1 MSAIYDYINGKIIK
15 WARRKYKHL
24 QRRKRRSAH
33 WLRELYLQ
41 DPGLFSHWRVWHWVA
56 E

>member
-1 MSAIYDYINGKIIK
+1 MFAVYNYINGKLIK

-24 QRRKRRSAH
+24 ERRKKRSDQ

-41 DPGLFSHWRVWHWVA
+41 NPGLFAHWRVWSWVA